1 MGQINSSTPKIRLAV
16 AGACGRMGRSVVNTA
31 SMQSDIELV
40 GAVDQMNVGEDIG
53 TIATGKSNGVH
64 VQQNLADV
72 IADHK
77 PQVLVDFTNL
87 GSAMNHIAICL
98 DNGVIPVVGASGFSE
113 QNLGQLREAI
123 DKANV
128 PVLIIPNFAIG
139 AVLMMSFSQQ
149 AAKYFPNAEIIEM
162 HHDKKTDAPSGTAIR
177 TAEMIAAG
185 RSENPKMLVQEE
197 KFEGARGADVARV
210 PVHSVRLS
218 GYIAHQMVLFGGNGE
233 TLTLRH
239 DSIDRESF
247 MGGVMLAVR
256 QCFTC
261 KGLVVGLEHIL

>member
-1 MGQINSSTPKIRLAV
+1 MSLVDSSHSKIRLAV
-16 AGACGRMGRSVVNTA
+16 AGACGRMGRSVINTA
-31 SMQSDIELV
+31 MMQSDIELV

-53 TIATGKSNGVH
+53 NIANGTANGVI
-64 VQQNLADV
+64 VQQNLADM

-77 PQVLVDFTNL
+77 PQVVVDFTNL
-87 GSAMNHIAICL
+87 GSAINHIAICL
-98 DNGVIPVVGASGFSE
+98 RNDVIPVVGASGFSE
-113 QNLGQLREAI
+113 QTLVQIKEAI
-123 DKANV
+123 EQSTI

-256 QCFTC
+256 RCMSC

>member
-1 MGQINSSTPKIRLAV
+1 MNNTNPKIRLAV
-16 AGACGRMGRSVVNTA
+16 AGACGRMGRSVVNTV
-31 SMQSDIELV
+31 MQQPDIELV
-40 GAVDQMNVGEDIG
+40 GVADQMHVGEDIG
-53 TIATGKSNGVH
+53 TIASGTPNGVL

-72 IADHK
+72 IAEHK
-77 PQVLVDFTNL
+77 PQVVVDFTNL
-87 GSAMNHIAICL
+87 GSSMNHIGICL
-98 DNGVIPVVGASGFSE
+98 QNGVIPVVGASGFSAQTLE
-113 QNLGQLREAI
+113 QIKDMMDATST
-123 DKANV
+123 

-139 AVLMMSFSQQ
+139 AVLMMSFAQQ

-162 HHDKKTDAPSGTAIR
+162 HHDKKVDAPSGTAIR

-185 RSENPKMLVQEE
+185 RAEDPKTLVQEE
-197 KFEGARGADVARV
+197 KFEGARGAEVARV

-233 TLTLRH
+233 TLTIRH

-256 QCFTC
+256 GSLACQ
-261 KGLVVGLEHIL
+261 GLVVGLENLL